1 RHTRCYRDW
10 SSDVCSSDLDAGT
23 LEADLTADVLGD
35 KLVVAGEDLHHD
47 AVAAERTERLGD
59 AFHRR
64 IEEGHET
71 GEHELTLVAGR
82 IRGLERR
89 HRVGEG
95 QDPCSFRAKLAVRC
109 FAALPRCL
117 IERNPTVV

>member
-1 RHTRCYRDW
+1 ML
-10 SSDVCSSDLDAGT
+10 SDRGESAVGHALDLVASDDAGT
-23 LEADLTADVLGD
+23 VEADLTADMLGD

-47 AVAAERTERLGD
+47 AVAAERAERLGD

-82 IRGLERR
+82 IRGLERH
-89 HRVGEG
+89 HRVGDG
-95 QDPCSFRAKLAVRC
+95 QDP
-109 FAALPRCL
+109 
-117 IERNPTVV
+117 